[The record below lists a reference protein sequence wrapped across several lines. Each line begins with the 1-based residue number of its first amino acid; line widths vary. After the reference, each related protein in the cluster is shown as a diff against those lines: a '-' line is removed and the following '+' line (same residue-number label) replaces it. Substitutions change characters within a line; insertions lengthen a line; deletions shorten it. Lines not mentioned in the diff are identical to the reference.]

1 MYKIPKYKEIKLN
14 ILFNPRIIGKIGII
28 KSRIVTVISAVASDP
43 RVSFEGIKKSDF
55 GRELSRYG
63 MLEFANNKL
72 IGL

>member
-1 MYKIPKYKEIKLN
+1 MYKIPKYNEIKLD
-14 ILFNPRIIGKIGII
+14 ILFNPGILGKIGII
-28 KSRIVTVISAVASDP
+28 KLGIVTVISAVASDP

-63 MLEFANNKL
+63 MLEFVNIKL